1 MNRDRLDAVMR
12 MLVDS
17 GDMTPMAVRQ
27 ISVVLDTE
35 MGEWERWHELALEI
49 APDVPDEL
57 DQLWL
62 EVISVLGD
70 AVNGLPSAVEAAP
83 ALREFVVSIALLQVG
98 EKR

>member
-1 MNRDRLDAVMR
+1 MDRARVDAVLR

-27 ISVVLDTE
+27 INAVLDAE
-35 MGEWERWHELALEI
+35 AVGEWERWHDLALEI
-49 APDVPDEL
+49 APDVPDDL

-70 AVNGLPSAVEAAP
+70 AVNGIPSAVEAAP
-83 ALREFVVSIALLQVG
+83 ALRDFVVSIALLQVG
-98 EKR
+98 ER